1 MSRFRDE
8 TIIAVATPPGRGA
21 ISLIRLSGSEA
32 STLVRGQLRLGRG
45 AEYRHRRPCLA
56 TFVDS
61 ASRPLDQ
68 VLVTL
73 FPAPTSYTGEEVVE
87 ISCHGSPP
95 VVQEILETLLRS
107 GARLAEPGEF
117 TLRAF
122 LNQKM
127 DLAQAEGVRDLIES
141 QTVFQARVAR
151 DQVEGR
157 LSAELRPYQDD
168 LIRVISHMETS
179 VEFVEDEAEPEDRA
193 QLVERMLEIDRG
205 FGRLLGSFELGRVVR
220 DGFCV
225 SIVGRP
231 NAGKSSLFNA
241 LVQQERVI
249 VTDVPGTTRDAVAET
264 VDLEGIPTQLVDT
277 AGIREVEDPVESLG
291 VRKSLEY
298 IGRSDVTL
306 FVVDGSTEFGRED
319 ALVWAGI
326 KERPCILVLNKLD
339 LSRLAEV
346 PPDIGQQCES
356 VVAVSAL
363 NGTCV
368 GELRRAMSR
377 VLTPVK
383 GWERERVLITN
394 VRHKNC
400 LERAREHLS
409 GAFAACEEGLSEEFP
424 LYDLRKALDE
434 TGKITGETSVEDI
447 LGEIFSTFCIGK

>member
-1 MSRFRDE
+1 MSRFRNG

-21 ISLIRLSGSEA
+21 ISLIRLSGSDSA
-32 STLVRGQLRLGRG
+32 TLVRGQLRLGEAIECRP
-45 AEYRHRRPCLA
+45 RRPCLA

-61 ASRPLDQ
+61 ASRPVDQ

-73 FPAPTSYTGEEVVE
+73 FPAPASYTGEDVVE

-95 VVQEILETLLRS
+95 VVREILETLLHG

-141 QTVFQARVAR
+141 QTAFQARVAR
-151 DQVEGR
+151 DQIEGR

-168 LIRVISHMETS
+168 LIRIISHMETAL
-179 VEFVEDEAEPEDRA
+179 EFVEDEVEPEGKA
-193 QLVERMLEIDRG
+193 QLVEQMGGVDRG
-205 FGRLLGSFELGRVVR
+205 LGRLLGSFELGRVVR

-264 VDLEGIPTQLVDT
+264 VDVEGIPTRIVDT
-277 AGIREVEDPVESLG
+277 AGIRDAQDAVESLG
-291 VRKSLEY
+291 VQKSLEY
-298 IGRSDVTL
+298 IERSDITL
-306 FVVDGSTEFGRED
+306 FVVDGSTRFGEED
-319 ALVWAGI
+319 ARVWADI
-326 KERPCILVLNKLD
+326 KELPCILVLNKLD
-339 LSRLAEV
+339 LPKLVEV

-356 VVAVSAL
+356 VVAVSARH
-363 NGTCV
+363 GTFV
-368 GELRRAMSR
+368 KELREGMSR
-377 VLTPVK
+377 VLAPAK
-383 GWERERVLITN
+383 GWERERVLITS
-394 VRHKNC
+394 VRHKRC

-409 GAFAACEEGLSEEFP
+409 QALVACEKGLSEEFP
-424 LYDLRKALDE
+424 LYDLRKALEE

-447 LGEIFSTFCIGK
+447 LGEIFSTFCVGK